1 MRGTRSSQ
9 ARNQALM
16 RPVSKWLVP
25 SVTLKGDSYRLK
37 GRDLGRGADR
47 TADEVT
53 PQTGPTAK
61 NGRDR
66 HWHDIEEVM
75 ALAK

>member
-37 GRDLGRGADR
+37 GRDLGRGL
-47 TADEVT
+47 
-53 PQTGPTAK
+53 PTGRPMK
-61 NGRDR
+61 
-66 HWHDIEEVM
+66 
-75 ALAK
+75 

>member
-37 GRDLGRGADR
+37 GRDLGRGPGPDR

-53 PQTGPTAK
+53 PQPGPPPKTGGTAT
-61 NGRDR
+61 GMTSRR
-66 HWHDIEEVM
+66 
-75 ALAK
+75 